1 MANVSIRDLGNHR
14 SVVILLDQLAA
25 DAVLPE
31 EPLIT
36 TVTLAELSIGP
47 LVTDDEPEHAVRQA
61 RLQVTEATFEPI
73 PFDAPAARA
82 FARVAVEL
90 RGSGRRTKAGS
101 FDAVIAATALSRNL
115 PIFTANALDFAG
127 IAGLEVVPIRANGY
141 LANRCRSRAQ
151 QWRS

>member
-1 MANVSIRDLGNHR
+1 MRPGPGVLDT

-25 DAVLPE
+25 DADLPE

-36 TVTLAELSIGP
+36 TVTLAELSVGP
-47 LVTDDEPEHAVRQA
+47 LVTDDESERAVRLA

-90 RGSGRRTKAGS
+90 RGSGRRTKARS
-101 FDAVIAATALSRNL
+101 FDAIIAATALSRNL
-115 PIFTANALDFAG
+115 PIFTANPEDFTGIDGLDV
-127 IAGLEVVPIRANGY
+127 IPISAN
-141 LANRCRSRAQ
+141 
-151 QWRS
+151 

>member
-1 MANVSIRDLGNHR
+1 MRPGAGVLDT

-25 DAVLPE
+25 DADLPE

-36 TVTLAELSIGP
+36 AVTLAELSVGP
-47 LVTDDEPEHAVRQA
+47 LVTDNESERAVRLA

-90 RGSGRRTKAGS
+90 RGSGRRTKARS
-101 FDAVIAATALSRNL
+101 FDAIIAATALSRNL
-115 PIFTANALDFAG
+115 PIFTANPEDFTGIDGLDV
-127 IAGLEVVPIRANGY
+127 IPISAN
-141 LANRCRSRAQ
+141 
-151 QWRS
+151 

>member
-1 MANVSIRDLGNHR
+1 MRPGPGVLDT

-25 DAVLPE
+25 DADLPE

-36 TVTLAELSIGP
+36 TVTLAELSVGP
-47 LVTDDEPEHAVRQA
+47 LVTDNESERAVRLA

-90 RGSGRRTKAGS
+90 RGSGRRTKARS
-101 FDAVIAATALSRNL
+101 FDAIIAATALSRNL
-115 PIFTANALDFAG
+115 PIFTANPEDFTGIEGLD
-127 IAGLEVVPIRANGY
+127 VVPIRAN
-141 LANRCRSRAQ
+141 
-151 QWRS
+151 